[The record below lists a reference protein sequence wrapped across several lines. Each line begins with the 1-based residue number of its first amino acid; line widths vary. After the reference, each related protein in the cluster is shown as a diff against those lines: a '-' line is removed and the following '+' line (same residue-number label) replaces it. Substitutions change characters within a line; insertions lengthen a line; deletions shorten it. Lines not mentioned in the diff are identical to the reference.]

1 AVLVVPPALKRMVF
15 VLSLLSAMAVLAS
28 SNVLFVRVSEVARPT
43 SVSVDVGKVRVPV
56 LEIVLIIG
64 VVNVLLVSVCV
75 VLVPTRVV
83 VASGRVTLRLAV
95 WAVINVVVVEVV
107 PVISKR

>member
-1 AVLVVPPALKRMVF
+1 SVLLVNVCVVSVPTRVVVASGNVTTLLAVWAQVRVVAVLVVPPALKRMVF

-28 SNVLFVRVSEVARPT
+28 SNVLFVRVSVVARPT

-64 VVNVLLVSVCV
+64 VVNVLWVS
-75 VLVPTRVV
+75 
-83 VASGRVTLRLAV
+83 
-95 WAVINVVVVEVV
+95 
-107 PVISKR
+107 